1 MNEMSLRIYVEHI
14 LVNEMGYSP
23 AAADRMAGRH
33 GDRIRDA
40 LIYLPRRLAMQ
51 IELLEVKRAERLD

>member
-1 MNEMSLRIYVEHI
+1 MREWDLRVYVEHI
-14 LVNEMGYSP
+14 LVNEMGYSL
-23 AAADRMAGRH
+23 ADAERMVVRH

-40 LIYLPRRLAMQ
+40 LIFLPRRLAMQ